1 MRSMN
6 IWRNQAGLTVYGLIL
21 FLIVLG
27 GLVAGYFYLDYWRS
41 MHKCSADAIA
51 LKDYWEK
58 VFKGEIGVS
67 MGKPDQNGRTP
78 LMWAAG
84 PFGSKDLIR
93 FLIAAKADVNARDNN
108 GRTALSFAAEQG
120 NNSVTEELIR
130 NGANIDLAD
139 NEGKTPLMWA
149 CEKGHPKMIQLLL
162 QRKADVQAKNK
173 DNKTAAMLVQELAE
187 RYKQCQI
194 ALEGDKK

>member
-6 IWRNQAGLTVYGLIL
+6 ILRNQAGLTVYGLIF

-27 GLVAGYFYLDYWRS
+27 ALVAGYFYLDYWRS
-41 MHKCSADAIA
+41 IHKCNADAIA

-58 VFKGEIGVS
+58 TFKGEIGVS
-67 MGKPDQNGRTP
+67 MGKRDQHGRTA

-84 PFGSKDLIR
+84 PFGNKDLVR
-93 FLIAAKADVNARDNN
+93 FLIAAKSEINAKDNN

-120 NNSVTEELIR
+120 NNSVSEELLK
-130 NGANIDLAD
+130 NGANINLAD

-162 QRKADVQAKNK
+162 QRKADVQAKDK
-173 DNKTAAMLVQELAE
+173 QNKTAAMIVQELAE
-187 RYKQCQI
+187 RYKQCQA
-194 ALEGDKK
+194 ALEASKK